1 MKWRL
6 VACLMLAVCLSLS
19 VATAV
24 SADSTT
30 DITGTVPPPL
40 ECSNVSATDIGYFG
54 ATIRW
59 DTNLDAASTVYYD
72 TISRASIDDY
82 RYTTENLTL
91 VTDHSVRLTGLRSDT
106 KYYYRV
112 KSIASENVTCISDEY
127 TFTTRTMPSPSGPVG
142 PTPTLHLEV
151 TISGVATSYEISSEG
166 ELLEKVDRTSPDGKV
181 SIVIPEG
188 TIVLDKNGNPLLTL
202 TVDVDPNPC
211 PAPEGAYVIL
221 PYNFGPAGATFTPP
235 ITLTWHYDQADI
247 PAGVAEKNLIVAY
260 CDKNTGQWVPVP
272 SAVDVNTN
280 TMTATVSHFTTFA
293 MIGTPA
299 VQYNLTVASTT
310 GGSAT
315 TPGEGTFPY
324 DKGTVVNLVA
334 SPASG
339 YRFVK
344 WTGDVGSI
352 VNVNA
357 ASTTITINGNYAI
370 TANFESAL
378 PTVGGVKWWLIG
390 VIIGVVVIVG
400 LVIFFL
406 RRRRAAGT
414 KPG

>member
-1 MKWRL
+1 MKLRVIAGL
-6 VACLMLAVCLSLS
+6 VLAVCLLAS
-19 VATAV
+19 ATTAV
-24 SADSTT
+24 AADSTT
-30 DITGTVPPPL
+30 TITATVGQPL
-40 ECSNVSATDIGYFG
+40 QCSNVRATDIGYFG

-59 DTNLDAASTVYYD
+59 DTNRDAASKVYYD

-91 VTDHSVRLTGLRSDT
+91 VTDHSVRLTGLHSGTR
-106 KYYYRV
+106 YYYRV
-112 KSIASENVTCISDEY
+112 KSTASGNVTCISDEY
-127 TFTTRTMPSPSGPVG
+127 TFTTRTAPSPSGPS
-142 PTPTLHLEV
+142 PTPRLHLEV
-151 TISGVATSYEISSEG
+151 IISGVATSYEISTEG
-166 ELLEKVDRTSPDGKV
+166 ELLEKVERTSPDGKV

-188 TIVLDKNGNPLLTL
+188 TIVLDKNGNPLMTL
-202 TVDVDPNPC
+202 TIDANLNPSC
-211 PAPEGAYVIL
+211 SPPEGAYVIL
-221 PYNFGPAGATFTPP
+221 PYNFGPAGVTFTPP

-247 PAGVAEKNLIVAY
+247 PAGVAEKDLIVAY

-299 VQYNLTVASTT
+299 VQYNLTMASTT

-315 TPGEGTFPY
+315 APGEGTFPY

-334 SPASG
+334 SPVSG

-344 WTGDVGSI
+344 WTGDVGT
-352 VNVNA
+352 VADVNA
-357 ASTTITINGNYAI
+357 ATTTITINGNYAI
-370 TANFESAL
+370 TANFEVIP
-378 PTVGGVKWWLIG
+378 PTGGGVKWWLIG

-406 RRRRAAGT
+406 RRRRVAQSRG
-414 KPG
+414 G